1 MSYSHPTDS
10 TFVEGFIAKSVTM
23 IRALLLPLW
32 LAALAVWLLVA
43 VAAAVA
49 LGAFATTR
57 YLVDVCRG
65 ASLGSGRSAVPVP
78 HQGTCRRRS

>member
-1 MSYSHPTDS
+1 MSQPLPTDYDL
-10 TFVEGFIAKSVTM
+10 VERFIAKCVTV

-32 LAALAVWLLVA
+32 LAALAVWLLVV

-49 LGAFATTR
+49 LGVFATTR

-78 HQGTCRRRS
+78 HQEPSRRRP